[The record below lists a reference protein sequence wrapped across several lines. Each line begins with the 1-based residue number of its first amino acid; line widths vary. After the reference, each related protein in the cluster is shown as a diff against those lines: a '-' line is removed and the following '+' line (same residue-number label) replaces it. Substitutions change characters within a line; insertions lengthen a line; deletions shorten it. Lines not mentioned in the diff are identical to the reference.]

1 MHCAFEFTTV
11 FNEHVAANKIA
22 KMIVKLITST
32 AKITGISYLR
42 PSLSYDLCSISH
54 EELENDLSCC

>member
-42 PSLSYDLCSISH
+42 PSLL
-54 EELENDLSCC
+54 